1 MKLLQVAFKIL
12 KIQMLILP
20 LKNMCTLYS
29 FTIGNVIFGDC
40 TTQF

>member
-1 MKLLQVAFKIL
+1 MKLLQVTFEML

-29 FTIGNVIFGDC
+29 AAFTIGNVIFGDC
-40 TTQF
+40 AT